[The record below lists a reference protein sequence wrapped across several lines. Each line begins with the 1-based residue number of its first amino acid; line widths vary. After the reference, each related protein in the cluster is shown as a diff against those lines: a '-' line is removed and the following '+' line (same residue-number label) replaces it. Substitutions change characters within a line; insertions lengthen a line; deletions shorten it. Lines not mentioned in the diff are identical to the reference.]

1 MQEGKILFRNLNSPL
16 GEMIAGATD
25 KGVCFLEWHDR
36 GGVERIKQRV
46 EKRYKIPL
54 VRGNNRHLDK
64 LEKELADYFDEKLK
78 KFKVRIDI
86 TGTPFEKKVWE
97 QLVQIPYGETRS
109 YGQIANHLGKPG
121 AQRAVGR
128 VNGANYLSIVIPCH
142 RVIEA
147 NGNLRGYGGKLW
159 RKKYLLELEAGLKP
173 KLRSDFR
180 ADFFVVARFIEQNA
194 Q

>member
-16 GEMIAGATD
+16 GQMIAGATD

-36 GGVERIKQRV
+36 GGIERIKQRV
-46 EKRYKIPL
+46 EKRYKMPL
-54 VRGNNRHLDK
+54 VEGNNRHL
-64 LEKELADYFDEKLK
+64 EKIEEELKDYFEEKLK
-78 KFKVRIDI
+78 NFEVKIDVI
-86 TGTPFEKKVWE
+86 GTNFEKKVWE
-97 QLVQIPYGETRS
+97 QLLQIPYGKTRS

-128 VNGANYLSIVIPCH
+128 ANGANYLTIVIPCH

-159 RKKYLLELEAGLKP
+159 RKKYLLELEARLKP
-173 KLRSDFR
+173 KR
-180 ADFFVVARFIEQNA
+180 
-194 Q
+194 